1 MNYPMSSSFELLNF
15 YTEYV
20 TPLWMIICVAVTV
33 TLFFAL
39 TVLTVLLA
47 GKNRADAKTSFT
59 LAAGMFFM
67 MMVVLGALPD
77 TRSPKVRLQVQVT
90 EDINVYEFMN
100 NYTLL
105 GREGAILLLE
115 PNDQSY
121 WEE

>member
-1 MNYPMSSSFELLNF
+1 MNYPISKSFELLNF

-20 TPLWMIICVAVTV
+20 TPVWMIICVAVTV

-39 TVLTVLLA
+39 TVLTVVMA
-47 GKNRADAKTSFT
+47 KKNRVDAKTPFT
-59 LAAGMFFM
+59 LAAGMFFIM
-67 MMVVLGALPD
+67 IVVLGALPE

-100 NYTLL
+100 EYTLL
-105 GREGAILLLE
+105 GREGTILLLE